1 MKKFILSSTLLSGFA
16 LVGAVVVSADEV
28 KKAETPVGIE
38 FKTEGPNEVVPGPYK
53 GVLTLV
59 HKPTAFEFGSHSA
72 TGALLTA
79 EGKMEGKQYLVVS
92 DDRDNTTLGSEITDE
107 NSKKGDK
114 WNLTAKMDELKSD
127 TETIPAKLVLNLGAA
142 KKYDLGT
149 TSDGNGDIK
158 PNPADDTSITDFA
171 SDDAH
176 GVKITSQVELE
187 SATQGEVVVMSK
199 AEANGKKI
207 GVASQ
212 VESTNLIIQAPKTS
226 AGKQYTSKVTWTL
239 STGI

>member
-1 MKKFILSSTLLSGFA
+1 MKKFILSSVLLSGTM
-16 LVGAVVVSADEV
+16 LVGTQFVSADEV
-28 KKAETPVGIE
+28 KKSETPVGIE

-59 HKPTAFEFGSHSA
+59 HKPTALQFGAHSA

-79 EGKMEGKQYLVVS
+79 EGINEGKQYLIVS
-92 DDRDNTTLGSEITDE
+92 DDRDNKTVGSGVTDQ
-107 NSKKGDK
+107 NSKMGDPWK
-114 WNLTAKMDELKSD
+114 LTAKMDELKSGD
-127 TETIPAKLVLNLGAA
+127 ETLPSTLVLNLGKAQH
-142 KKYDLGT
+142 YDLGD
-149 TSDGNGDIK
+149 TSDGNGDYK

-171 SDDAH
+171 DDKH
-176 GVKITSQVELE
+176 GVTITPQVELE
-187 SATQGEVVVMSK
+187 SAKQNEVVVMSK
-199 AEANGKKI
+199 IQTGEKS

-212 VESTNLIIQAPKTS
+212 IESTNLIIQAPKSS

>member
-1 MKKFILSSTLLSGFA
+1 MKKLILSSALISGFA
-16 LVGAVVVSADEV
+16 LAGAQMASADV
-28 KKAETPVGIE
+28 AKQAETPVGIE

-79 EGKMEGKQYLVVS
+79 EGKMEGKQYLVVN
-92 DDRDNTTLGSEITDE
+92 DDRDNTTVGSGITDQ
-107 NSKKGDK
+107 NSKKGDPWK
-114 WNLTAKMDELKSD
+114 LTAKMDELKSG
-127 TETIPAKLVLNLGAA
+127 TEVLPSKLVLNLGAA

-158 PNPADDTSITDFA
+158 PNPADDISITDF
-171 SDDAH
+171 SGDTH
-176 GVKITSQVELE
+176 GVKITPQVELE
-187 SATQGEVVVMSK
+187 SDKNNEVVIMNK
-199 AEANGKKI
+199 AKADGEKI
-207 GVASQ
+207 GVATQ

-226 AGKQYTSKVTWTL
+226 AGKQFTSKVLWTL

>member
-1 MKKFILSSTLLSGFA
+1 MKKFILSSTLLSSFV

-28 KKAETPVGIE
+28 KQAETPVGIE
-38 FKTEGPNEVVPGPYK
+38 FKTEGPNEVVTGPYK

-92 DDRDNTTLGSEITDE
+92 DDRDNDTVGTGVSDQ
-107 NSKKGDK
+107 NSKKGDPWK
-114 WNLTAKMDELKSD
+114 LTAKMDELKSG
-127 TETIPAKLVLNLGAA
+127 TETLPSKLILNLGAA

-149 TSDGNGDIK
+149 TPDGNGDIK
-158 PNPADDTSITDFA
+158 PNPANDTSISDFA
-171 SDDAH
+171 DETH
-176 GVKITSQVELE
+176 GVKITEKVELE
-187 SATQGEVVVMSK
+187 SDKNNEVVIMNK
-199 AEANGKKI
+199 AKEDGKKI
-207 GVASQ
+207 GVATQ

-226 AGKQYTSKVTWTL
+226 AGKQYTSKVIWTL